1 MSRFLRS
8 TLTAVVIAS
17 SASLLIAH
25 ATALQGG
32 QTAAQPTRSPSSV
45 TPEQA
50 APFIGDWLVSL
61 SMGAGEATLAVGVKA
76 DAGKVIATVGSD
88 TQPTV
93 NVTDVSLSGKSLVL
107 KYVSDMQGAPI
118 STVLTLMPDAAGPAL
133 RANMTINGQYEMAGT
148 AAKQAPGAP
157 TRASG
162 FGGGRGS
169 MTSEASDFTPKP
181 AYTARTPAEEAKG
194 FMLPAGYRLEL
205 VAADPDVISPT
216 LIEFDGN
223 GRMYVGEMISYMMD
237 AGASREH
244 DPISRISRW
253 ESTKGDGHYDKH
265 TVFVDK
271 VVAPR
276 MILPLQD
283 GVILTSETD
292 SDDLVKWTD
301 TNGDGVADKRE
312 VVFSGIGQSGD
323 ANIEHQKAGLL
334 WNMDNWIYTTYNPFR
349 IRWTPSGFIRETTG
363 ANGGQWGLASDDDG
377 KPWFV
382 DAGGERGPMNF
393 QFPIHYGGFTPCPAA
408 GRGGRAGAP
417 AAAPAPPNPNCP
429 AGMENGFE
437 KDFAVVW
444 PSPGIGDMQGG
455 VPRTRMPAQNLNH
468 FTAATGPAI
477 VRGDRV
483 PADLK
488 GDLLFTEPVGRLV
501 RRASIDNIEGLTQLR
516 NVYPQSE
523 FITSADQLFRP
534 VNISNAPDGTVYIA
548 DMYHGIIQELQWSGP
563 GSYLRAKIEQYQLDK
578 VAAHGRI
585 WRLRYDGRQAVP
597 ATSTNIGQPAIP
609 AVTPDFTA
617 PRMYSETP
625 AQLVAHF
632 SHPNG
637 WWRDMAQR
645 LLILKQDKSVVPAL
659 EQTVRSSDNLLAR
672 FHALWTLEGLGA
684 LNPTLVRSAMEDKN
698 PRMRIQ
704 AIRASE
710 TLYKAGDKSFAGDYR
725 ALTKDPDTNVVIQ
738 AMLTANLF
746 KLPDA
751 ADLVKAA
758 QSANKSKGVALVG
771 ERLLAP
777 APAFGGGAGRRGGPL
792 TPDEEK
798 RLQQGNDVFG
808 AVCFACHGPDG
819 SGAPLEGAPAGTM
832 MAPPLAASPRVQ
844 GHRDY
849 VIKVLLKGLQ
859 GPLDGK
865 TYRDVMV
872 PMGGTDEWVAGIA
885 SYIRTSFGNSGGL
898 VTPADVARVRA
909 EVDDRKNPW
918 TIAELEASLPR
929 PLDSQQW
936 KLSASDSSETAAGAS
951 TLRGWTTGTPQAPGM
966 WFSIE
971 LPQPALVTEVQFDSL
986 SAMGGGRGGRGGT
999 APAAATGAPATPAGA
1014 PAPTT
1019 APGGQAAAAP
1029 AGAAPAAGVPPAFQG
1044 RGRGGFGG
1052 GGTPVIGY
1060 PRGYSV
1066 QVSTDG
1072 TNWSKPVAQGKGEGA
1087 HTTITFAPTRAKF
1100 VRITETET
1108 PADPAAW
1115 SIRGLRIYEAPANAA
1130 KK

>member
-1 MSRFLRS
+1 
-8 TLTAVVIAS
+8 LT
-17 SASLLIAH
+17 
-25 ATALQGG
+25 
-32 QTAAQPTRSPSSV
+32 
-45 TPEQA
+45 
-50 APFIGDWLVSL
+50 
-61 SMGAGEATLAVGVKA
+61 
-76 DAGKVIATVGSD
+76 
-88 TQPTV
+88 
-93 NVTDVSLSGKSLVL
+93 
-107 KYVSDMQGAPI
+107 
-118 STVLTLMPDAAGPAL
+118 
-133 RANMTINGQYEMAGT
+133 
-148 AAKQAPGAP
+148 
-157 TRASG
+157 
-162 FGGGRGS
+162 
-169 MTSEASDFTPKP
+169 DFTPKAP
-181 AYTARTPAEEAKG
+181 YTARTPAEEAKG

-223 GRMYVGEMISYMMD
+223 GRMYVGEMIGYMMD
-237 AGASREH
+237 ASATREH

-253 ESTKGDGHYDKH
+253 ESTKGDGHFDKH
-265 TVFVDK
+265 TVFVDN

-283 GVILTSETD
+283 GVLLTSETD

-312 VVFSGIGQSGD
+312 VVFTGIGQSGD

-349 IRWTPSGFIRETTG
+349 IRWTPKGFLREPTG

-393 QFPIHYGGFTPCPAA
+393 QYPIHYGSFTPCPSA
-408 GRGGRAGAP
+408 GRGGGRSGTPAPAP
-417 AAAPAPPNPNCP
+417 AAPNPNCP
-429 AGMENGFE
+429 PGMENGFE
-437 KDFAVVW
+437 KDFATVW
-444 PSPGIGDMQGG
+444 PAPGIGDMQGG
-455 VPRTRMPAQNLNH
+455 IYRIRMPAQNLNH

-477 VRGDRV
+477 VRGDRL

-488 GDLLFTEPVGRLV
+488 GQLLFTEPVGRLI
-501 RRASIDNIEGLTQLR
+501 RRAAIDNIEGLTQLR

-548 DMYHGIIQELQWSGP
+548 DMYHGIIQELEWSGP

-578 VAAHGRI
+578 VAQHGRI
-585 WRLRYDGRQAVP
+585 WRLRYDGRAAVTG
-597 ATSTNIGQPAIP
+597 TSTNPGQPAIP
-609 AVTPDFTA
+609 VITPDFA
-617 PRMYSETP
+617 PPRMYSETP
-625 AQLVAHF
+625 AQLVVHL

-637 WWRDMAQR
+637 WWRDTAQR
-645 LLILKQDKSVVPAL
+645 LLILKQDKSVVPVL
-659 EQTVRSSDNLLAR
+659 EQTIRSSDNLLAR
-672 FHALWTLEGLGA
+672 FHALWTLEGLGELKPA
-684 LNPTLVRSAMEDKN
+684 VVRAAMEDKN

-725 ALTKDPDTNVVIQ
+725 SMTKDPDTNVVIQ
-738 AMLTANLF
+738 AMLTTNLF

-751 ADLVKAA
+751 ADLIKSA
-758 QSANKSKGVALVG
+758 QAANKSKGVALVG

-777 APAFGGGAGRRGGPL
+777 PAAANAGGGGRRGNPL
-792 TPDEEK
+792 TADEEK
-798 RLQQGNDVFG
+798 RLQQGSDVFG
-808 AVCFACHGPDG
+808 AVCFACHGQDG
-819 SGAPLEGAPAGTM
+819 TGAALEGAPAGTM
-832 MAPPLAASPRVQ
+832 MAPPLAGAPRVQ

-849 VIKVLLKGLQ
+849 VIKVLLKGLT

-872 PMGGTDEWVAGIA
+872 PMPGTDEWVAGIA
-885 SYIRTSFGNSGGL
+885 SYVRTSFGNSGGL
-898 VTPADVARVRA
+898 VTPADVARVREETA
-909 EVDDRKNPW
+909 GRKQPW

-929 PLDSQQW
+929 PLDPLQL
-936 KLSASDSSETAAGAS
+936 KFAASHGTGTADGAS
-951 TLRGWTTGTPQAPGM
+951 TLRGWTTGVPQAPGM

-971 LPQPALVTEVQFDSL
+971 LPQPVLVTEVQFDSL
-986 SAMGGGRGGRGGT
+986 STTPRGGRGAPQAAAGPP
-999 APAAATGAPATPAGA
+999 AAGAPPAAASAAGTPAPLAAGA
-1014 PAPTT
+1014 T
-1019 APGGQAAAAP
+1019 APS
-1029 AGAAPAAGVPPAFQG
+1029 GAAPTAAGQGTPQG
-1044 RGRGGFGG
+1044 RAGRGSFG
-1052 GGTPVIGY
+1052 GGTPVVGY

-1072 TNWSKPVAQGKGEGA
+1072 TNWSKPVAEGKGEGA

-1100 VRITETET
+1100 LKITQTET

-1115 SIRGLRIYEAPANAA
+1115 SIRSLRIYEVPASMA